1 VSIEGAGSGGA
12 ERIVRLKLSD
22 QVLDKLRLMIRSGE
36 LKPGDTMPSERA
48 LMERFGVGRP
58 AVREAMQS
66 LQNQGVISIN
76 QGERSRVKELSA
88 ATVFDQSD
96 EVARLLLES
105 VPANLEHLKQ
115 ARRMFELGIVRA
127 AATNASADDVA
138 DLRALL
144 AEQRSYLDDPKKF
157 IETDMRFHTRI
168 AEITGNPIII
178 ATSSAMLRWLL
189 EYHISLLHWSGK
201 EKVTLR
207 EHGRII
213 DRIEAKDADQAT
225 VEMQRHLDRS
235 NALFAPK
242 AVDG

>member
-1 VSIEGAGSGGA
+1 VSLEQTSAGDV

-36 LKPGDTMPSERA
+36 LKPGDAMPSERA

-66 LQNQGVISIN
+66 LQNQGLISIN

-96 EVARLLLES
+96 DVARLLLDS
-105 VPANLEHLKQ
+105 APANLEHLKE
-115 ARRMFELGIVRA
+115 ARRMFELGIVKVA
-127 AATNASADDVA
+127 AENADDDDIA

-144 AEQRSYLDDPKKF
+144 AEQRGYLDNPKKF

-168 AEITGNPIII
+168 AEITDNPIIV
-178 ATSSAMLRWLL
+178 ATAAAMLRWLL
-189 EYHISLLHWSGK
+189 EYHTSLLHWSGK

-213 DRIEAKDADQAT
+213 DRIEAKDAEKAAI
-225 VEMQRHLDRS
+225 EMQRHLDRS

-242 AVDG
+242 VVDG